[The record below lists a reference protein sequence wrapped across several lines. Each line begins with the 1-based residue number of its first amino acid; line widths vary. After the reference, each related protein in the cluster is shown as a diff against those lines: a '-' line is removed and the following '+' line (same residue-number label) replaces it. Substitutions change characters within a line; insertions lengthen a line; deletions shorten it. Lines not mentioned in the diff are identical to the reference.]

1 MSERLVQRF
10 MDGLHH
16 LEQTGDLEP
25 LVATFGEESETS
37 NVASDRVFRGRDGAR
52 DFWRRYRVTFGEM
65 RSSFRNV
72 IVAGDR
78 AALEWVTEG
87 TGPEGDPF
95 RYDGVSLLEMAG
107 GGRRRGSPASAPS
120 STRPTSGGRSHPT
133 TRRGRR
139 RGNPSSRRRSTTSL
153 ST

>member
-1 MSERLVQRF
+1 MSKRLVQRF

-16 LEQTGDLEP
+16 LEQTGDPEP

-52 DFWRRYRVTFGEM
+52 DFWRRYRVTFAEM

-107 GGRRRGSPASAPS
+107 EGETEGITRFRAFFDSAHLGRQIAPD
-120 STRPTSGGRSHPT
+120 GAEGPT
-133 TRRGRR
+133 TR
-139 RGNPSSRRRSTTSL
+139 
-153 ST
+153 